1 MFVAYPFAGAGPPRL
16 VTVAIDRRND
26 IRDDEAT
33 ADLTFRVSA
42 DDIVMWCLLLLF
54 LAVMGE

>member
-1 MFVAYPFAGAGPPRL
+1 MFVTYPFAGAGPPRL

-33 ADLTFRVSA
+33 ADLIWVSA
-42 DDIVMWCLLLLF
+42 DDIVMCRLLLPF
-54 LAVMGE
+54 LAVMGV